1 MGRALGIDF
10 GTKRTG
16 VAISD
21 PEKIIASGLTT
32 IPTHSFNDFIANL
45 IIDDNIDF
53 FVVGDPINLDGG
65 KNDNSNHIQGLI
77 KRLKKQYP
85 DIPVYSI
92 DERFTSK
99 IAKQTIL
106 SGGLGKQKRRNKGLV
121 DKINATIILQD
132 FLDSSS

>member
-10 GTKRTG
+10 GTKRIG

-32 IPTHSFNDFIANL
+32 IPTHSFNDFIADL

-65 KNDNSNHIQGLI
+65 KNDNSNHVKGLI
-77 KRLKKQYP
+77 ERLKKKYP

-99 IAKQTIL
+99 IARKTIL
-106 SGGLGKQKRRNKGLV
+106 SGGLGKQKRRDKGLV
-121 DKINATIILQD
+121 DKISATIILQD